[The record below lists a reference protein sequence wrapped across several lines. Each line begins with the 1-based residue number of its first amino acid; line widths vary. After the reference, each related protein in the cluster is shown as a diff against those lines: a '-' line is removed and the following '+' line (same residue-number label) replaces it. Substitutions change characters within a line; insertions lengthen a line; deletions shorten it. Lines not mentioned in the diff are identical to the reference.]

1 MESVEVSAKTVD
13 EAIDI
18 ALEDLGLKRS
28 QVDIEVLTPGKPG
41 LFGLGG
47 EQARIRVTALEGVE
61 VQRPEPEHEPE
72 TREELFPESDIE
84 VKDIDSEEV
93 ELASDYLRTLLEL
106 AGINAEVTV
115 RAPETPADGL
125 GRATAVL
132 DIDGEDLGLLIGRR
146 GSSLAALQ
154 YLVNVMVTR
163 RLQSRVLVT
172 IDVEHYHRRREES
185 LRGLARRVAER
196 VRHSHRPFT
205 LEPMPAAERRIIHL
219 ALAED
224 QGVMTASVGQGDER
238 KVVIRP
244 SGGGGGDRPGGG
256 GRGYDRGPYRPRR

>member
-61 VQRPEPEHEPE
+61 VERSEPEHEPE
-72 TREELFPESDIE
+72 MREELFPESDIE

-106 AGINAEVTV
+106 AGINA
-115 RAPETPADGL
+115 
-125 GRATAVL
+125 
-132 DIDGEDLGLLIGRR
+132 
-146 GSSLAALQ
+146 
-154 YLVNVMVTR
+154 
-163 RLQSRVLVT
+163 
-172 IDVEHYHRRREES
+172 
-185 LRGLARRVAER
+185 
-196 VRHSHRPFT
+196 
-205 LEPMPAAERRIIHL
+205 
-219 ALAED
+219 
-224 QGVMTASVGQGDER
+224 
-238 KVVIRP
+238 
-244 SGGGGGDRPGGG
+244 
-256 GRGYDRGPYRPRR
+256 